1 MSSSLSEQ
9 NNHPGD
15 SIWYTHVRVDEIDR
29 SPPAGHGLSHR
40 SIGPAN
46 DAQAEPRFDYTTVGH
61 VTADVMADGS
71 SRAGGSAFYSALQA
85 ARLGQRA
92 LIVTQ
97 GVAAEIERLLEPY
110 RAEIELEILPARQT
124 TTLQSTGEG
133 ATRRQRVLAW
143 AGAIGGDIA
152 VDCSILHLAP
162 VAGETPARWKGR
174 ADFIGLTPQGLIRT
188 WSGPGGEVG
197 PTPLDPSLLPEH
209 CDAIVLNESER
220 ESCAWL
226 IDAGEAAD
234 ATQAGSRR
242 AGGSRRMAGR
252 RGEVV
257 AITNA
262 AAPTAVY
269 LPEGGAVRV
278 EVPAIEEFVDDV
290 GAGDV
295 FAAAFFIALRNGQ
308 APREATDFANA
319 AAAVRIAGFGAEAI
333 GGRAAIEARL
343 RAVA

>member
-1 MSSSLSEQ
+1 M
-9 NNHPGD
+9 
-15 SIWYTHVRVDEIDR
+15 
-29 SPPAGHGLSHR
+29 SHR
-40 SIGPAN
+40 PTRPALQ
-46 DAQAEPRFDYTTVGH
+46 AQAKPRFDYTTVGH

-110 RAEIELEILPARQT
+110 RAEIALEILPAQQT

-143 AGAIGGDIA
+143 AGAIGENVS

-162 VAGETPARWKGR
+162 VARETPARWRGR
-174 ADFIGLTPQGLIRT
+174 ADFIGLTLQGLIRA

-197 PTPLDPSLLPEH
+197 PTPLDPALLPER
-209 CDAIVLNESER
+209 CEAIVFNEAER

-226 IDAGEAAD
+226 IDAGGASD
-234 ATQAGSRR
+234 STRDGCCPAGEN
-242 AGGSRRMAGR
+242 RRMGGA
-252 RGEVV
+252 RGAVV
-257 AITNA
+257 AITDA
-262 AAPTAVY
+262 AAATALR
-269 LPEGGAVRV
+269 LPEGRTARV

-295 FAAAFFIALRNGQ
+295 FAAAFFVALRDGQ
-308 APREATDFANA
+308 APQAAATFANA
-319 AAAVRIAGFGAEAI
+319 AAAVRIAGLGANAI
-333 GGRAAIEARL
+333 GDRAAIEARL

>member
-1 MSSSLSEQ
+1 
-9 NNHPGD
+9 
-15 SIWYTHVRVDEIDR
+15 
-29 SPPAGHGLSHR
+29 LSHR
-40 SIGPAN
+40 PIHPSH
-46 DAQAEPRFDYTTVGH
+46 DAQAEARFDYTTVGH

-110 RAEIELEILPARQT
+110 RAEIELEILPAQQT

-143 AGAIGGDIA
+143 AGAIGENVS
-152 VDCSILHLAP
+152 VDCSILHVAP
-162 VAGETPARWKGR
+162 VARETPARWKGR
-174 ADFIGLTPQGLIRT
+174 ADFVGLTPQGLIRA
-188 WSGPGGEVG
+188 WSRRGGEVG

-209 CDAIVLNESER
+209 CEAIVLNATER
-220 ESCAWL
+220 ESCASL
-226 IDAGEAAD
+226 IDASGASD
-234 ATQAGSRR
+234 AIRDGSSPTDESRR
-242 AGGSRRMAGR
+242 I
-252 RGEVV
+252 RGARGAVV
-257 AITNA
+257 AITDA
-262 AAPTAVY
+262 AAATSLR
-269 LPEGGAVRV
+269 LPDGGRVRV

-295 FAAAFFIALRNGQ
+295 FAAAFFLALRDGQ
-308 APREATDFANA
+308 GPRAAATFANA
-319 AAAVRIAGFGAEAI
+319 AAAVRIAGFGANAI
-333 GGRAAIEARL
+333 GDRAAIEARL